1 LAALAFS
8 LTLAGC
14 GTGTTRPS
22 AQAGVPKSSGGY
34 YQDDGPGDHP
44 PADLAAI
51 ADAVPRDEPLS
62 RYANRPYTVL
72 GKRYVPMREVAPYH
86 ATGIA
91 SWYGRKFHGQK
102 TSSGEIYDMYSMTA
116 AHKTLPIPS
125 YARVTNP
132 ANGRSVIVRI
142 NDRGPFHAG
151 RLIDLSYTAAW
162 KLGYIGDGSARVEVD
177 SVVPGAVL
185 AAAPAAAEDES
196 VDPIARLAVVA
207 DSPAESMP
215 VVDDAGGIYLQ
226 LAAFGNADNAEAL
239 RNRLARELSDLGG
252 RLVIR
257 AEDGLFRLQFGPWSS
272 RAQARRVAERIAESM
287 ALQPIVVQR

>member
-1 LAALAFS
+1 
-8 LTLAGC
+8 
-14 GTGTTRPS
+14 
-22 AQAGVPKSSGGY
+22 
-34 YQDDGPGDHP
+34 
-44 PADLAAI
+44 
-51 ADAVPRDEPLS
+51 
-62 RYANRPYTVL
+62 
-72 GKRYVPMREVAPYH
+72 
-86 ATGIA
+86 
-91 SWYGRKFHGQK
+91 
-102 TSSGEIYDMYSMTA
+102 
-116 AHKTLPIPS
+116 
-125 YARVTNP
+125 
-132 ANGRSVIVRI
+132 
-142 NDRGPFHAG
+142 
-151 RLIDLSYTAAW
+151 
-162 KLGYIGDGSARVEVD
+162 
-177 SVVPGAVL
+177 VL